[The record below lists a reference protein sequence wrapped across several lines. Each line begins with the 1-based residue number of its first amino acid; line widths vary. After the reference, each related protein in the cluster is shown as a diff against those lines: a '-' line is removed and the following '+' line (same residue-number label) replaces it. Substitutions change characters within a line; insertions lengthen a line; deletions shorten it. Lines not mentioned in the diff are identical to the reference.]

1 MWLQSYEIKFYKIE
15 EIKFY
20 LVTFALEIKNMK
32 KKNRYSKSVW
42 HTVHDYFT
50 ITIAMLI
57 GVLGLNLFLL
67 PNQITMG
74 GIMGIAS
81 IVYWGTGI
89 PAQNTYFALNAI
101 LLIVALKI
109 LGWKFITKTIYAVI
123 VFTVGSTVLQWAGGM
138 NIHLLADQ
146 KFMAC
151 IVGGVFMGTSVGLG
165 LSAGGSTGGSD
176 VIAAMVHKYRDV
188 SLGHVILFCDISIIT
203 SSYVVLRDWEK
214 VLYGYVLLLII
225 SFCVD
230 YIVNSLRRSVQFFII
245 SEKWEEIGK
254 AINKIADRG
263 CTTLNGNGFFSKKDI
278 KVIFCIA
285 KKNESSSI
293 FDLIDEIDPNAFV
306 AQSAVIGVY
315 GRGFDRVKT
324 KKKISL
330 DEIQEEIKQPSIATH

>member
-1 MWLQSYEIKFYKIE
+1 MNLFQS
-15 EIKFY
+15 
-20 LVTFALEIKNMK
+20 
-32 KKNRYSKSVW
+32 KKNEGKVLRLVRDYAII
-42 HTVHDYFT
+42 TV
-50 ITIAMLI
+50 AMLM
-57 GVLGLNLFLL
+57 GVVGLNLFLL

-74 GIMGIAS
+74 GIMGVAS

-89 PAQNTYFALNAI
+89 PAQDTYFVLNAV
-101 LLIVALKI
+101 LLIAALRV
-109 LGWKFITKTIYAVI
+109 LGWRFCAKTIYAVI
-123 VFTVGSTVLQWAGGM
+123 VFTVGSTVLQGIM
-138 NIHLLADQ
+138 PPDLHLLADQ

-151 IVGGVFMGTSVGLG
+151 MVGAVFMGTSVGLG

-188 SLGHVILFCDISIIT
+188 SLGHIILFCDLAIIT

-214 VLYGYVLLLII
+214 VLYGYVLLFII

-230 YIVNSLRRSVQFFII
+230 HVVNSLRRSVQFFII
-245 SEKWEEIGK
+245 SDKYQEIGE

-263 CTTLNGNGFFSKKDI
+263 CSTLNGNGFYTKKGI

-285 KKNESSSI
+285 KKSESGFI

-315 GRGFDRVKT
+315 GQGFDRVKVR
-324 KKKISL
+324 KKINL
-330 DEIQEEIKQPSIATH
+330 QEIKEKIGE

>member
-1 MWLQSYEIKFYKIE
+1 MSNEQEMPMRHR
-15 EIKFY
+15 
-20 LVTFALEIKNMK
+20 N
-32 KKNRYSKSVW
+32 NKSVYKTIRDYTII
-42 HTVHDYFT
+42 TV
-50 ITIAMLI
+50 AMLM

-81 IVYWGTGI
+81 IIYWGTGI
-89 PAQNTYFALNAI
+89 PAQDTYFVLNAA
-101 LLIVALKI
+101 LLIVALRV
-109 LGWKFITKTIYAVI
+109 LGWKFCAKTIYAVI
-123 VFTVGSTVLQWAGGM
+123 VFTVGSTVFQWLGGM
-138 NIHLLADQ
+138 DVHLLADQ

-188 SLGHVILFCDISIIT
+188 SLGHVILFCDLTIIT
-203 SSYVVLRDWEK
+203 SSYLVLRDWEK
-214 VLYGYVLLLII
+214 VLYGYVLLFII

-230 YIVNSLRRSVQFFII
+230 YVVNSLRRSVQFFII
-245 SEKWEEIGK
+245 SEKWEEIGA

-263 CTTLNGNGFFSKKDI
+263 CSTLNGNGFYSKKDI
-278 KVIFCIA
+278 KVIYCIA
-285 KKNESSSI
+285 KKSESSFI

-315 GRGFDRVKT
+315 GQGFDRVKVR
-324 KKKISL
+324 KKISL
-330 DEIQEEIKQPSIATH
+330 EEIKREIS

>member
-1 MWLQSYEIKFYKIE
+1 MERRNNKG
-15 EIKFY
+15 
-20 LVTFALEIKNMK
+20 
-32 KKNRYSKSVW
+32 KSVYR
-42 HTVHDYFT
+42 TVRDYAI
-50 ITIAMLI
+50 ITVAMLM

-89 PAQNTYFALNAI
+89 PAQDTYFVLNAV
-101 LLIVALKI
+101 LLVAALRV
-109 LGWKFITKTIYAVI
+109 LGWKFCAKTIYAVV
-123 VFTVGSTVLQWAGGM
+123 VFTVGSTVLQWLGGM
-138 NIHLLADQ
+138 DVHLLADQ

-176 VIAAMVHKYRDV
+176 VVAAMVHKYRDV
-188 SLGHVILFCDISIIT
+188 SLGHVILFCDLAIIT

-214 VLYGYVLLLII
+214 VLYGYVLLFII

-230 YIVNSLRRSVQFFII
+230 YVVNSLRRSVQFFII
-245 SEKWEEIGK
+245 SERWEEIGE

-263 CTTLNGNGFFSKKDI
+263 CSTLNGNGFYSKRDI
-278 KVIFCIA
+278 KVIYCIA
-285 KKNESSSI
+285 KKSESAFI
-293 FDLIDEIDPNAFV
+293 FDLIDEIDPDAFV

-315 GRGFDRVKT
+315 GRGFDRVKVR
-324 KKKISL
+324 KKISL
-330 DEIQEEIKQPSIATH
+330 AEIKKEIKA

>member
-1 MWLQSYEIKFYKIE
+1 MERRNNKG
-15 EIKFY
+15 
-20 LVTFALEIKNMK
+20 
-32 KKNRYSKSVW
+32 KSAYR
-42 HTVHDYFT
+42 TVRDYAI
-50 ITIAMLI
+50 ITVAMLM

-89 PAQNTYFALNAI
+89 PAQDTYFVLNAV
-101 LLIVALKI
+101 LLVAALRV
-109 LGWKFITKTIYAVI
+109 LGWKFCAKTIYAVV
-123 VFTVGSTVLQWAGGM
+123 VFTVGSTVLQWLGGM
-138 NIHLLADQ
+138 DVHLLADQ

-176 VIAAMVHKYRDV
+176 VVAAMVHKYRDV
-188 SLGHVILFCDISIIT
+188 SLGHVILFCDLAIIT

-214 VLYGYVLLLII
+214 VLYGYVLLFII

-230 YIVNSLRRSVQFFII
+230 YVVNSLRRSVQFFII
-245 SEKWEEIGK
+245 SERWEEIGE

-263 CTTLNGNGFFSKKDI
+263 CSTLNGNGFYSKRDI
-278 KVIFCIA
+278 KVIYCIA
-285 KKNESSSI
+285 KKSESAFI
-293 FDLIDEIDPNAFV
+293 FDLIDEIDPDAFV

-315 GRGFDRVKT
+315 GRGFDRVKVR
-324 KKKISL
+324 KKISL
-330 DEIQEEIKQPSIATH
+330 AEIKKEIKA